1 MQLELDY
8 KAYQKNS
15 ETSKSAWENK
25 KDKLTLKE
33 QVYDLLLN
41 NPLANHQIAETM
53 NIPLSS
59 VCARVRE
66 LQIDNK
72 IENSGKVVKSKYG
85 RDCVVWQ
92 TKAKSKVRKRT
103 MGLDNNAGRR
113 RYAVLC
119 LLPRW

>member
-25 KDKLTLKE
+25 KDKLTIKE

-41 NPLANHQIAETM
+41 NPLANHQIAEVM

-59 VCARVRE
+59 VTARIRE
-66 LQIDNK
+66 LQIDKK
-72 IENSGKVVKSKYG
+72 IEDSSKRIKSQYG

-92 TKAKSKVRKRT
+92 RTKQS
-103 MGLDNNAGRR
+103 
-113 RYAVLC
+113 
-119 LLPRW
+119 

>member
-8 KAYQKNS
+8 KSYQKNS

-25 KDKLTLKE
+25 KDKLTIKE

-41 NPLANHQIAETM
+41 NPLANHQIAEVM

-59 VCARVRE
+59 VCARIRE
-66 LQIDNK
+66 LQIDKK
-72 IENSGKVVKSKYG
+72 IEDSSKRIKSQYG

-92 TKAKSKVRKRT
+92 RTKQS
-103 MGLDNNAGRR
+103 
-113 RYAVLC
+113 
-119 LLPRW
+119 

>member
-1 MQLELDY
+1 MQYELDY

-25 KDKLTLKE
+25 KDKQSLKE

-41 NPLANHQIAETM
+41 NPLANHQIAEVM

-72 IENSGKVVKSKYG
+72 IEDSNKRIKSQYG
-85 RDCVVWQ
+85 RDCVIWQ
-92 TKAKSKVRKRT
+92 RK
-103 MGLDNNAGRR
+103 N
-113 RYAVLC
+113 
-119 LLPRW
+119 

>member
-85 RDCVVWQ
+85 RDCVVW
-92 TKAKSKVRKRT
+92 KRKK
-103 MGLDNNAGRR
+103 N
-113 RYAVLC
+113 
-119 LLPRW
+119 

>member
-41 NPLANHQIAETM
+41 NPLANHQIAEVM

-59 VCARVRE
+59 VCARIRE
-66 LQIDNK
+66 LQIDKK
-72 IENSGKVVKSKYG
+72 IEDSSKRIKSQYG

-92 TKAKSKVRKRT
+92 RTKQS
-103 MGLDNNAGRR
+103 
-113 RYAVLC
+113 
-119 LLPRW
+119 

>member
-25 KDKLTLKE
+25 KDKQSLKE
-33 QVYDLLLN
+33 QIFDLLLN
-41 NPLANHQIAETM
+41 NPLANHQIAEVM

-59 VCARVRE
+59 VCARIRE
-66 LQIDNK
+66 LQIDKK
-72 IENSGKVVKSKYG
+72 IEDSSKRIKSQYG

-92 TKAKSKVRKRT
+92 RTKQS
-103 MGLDNNAGRR
+103 
-113 RYAVLC
+113 
-119 LLPRW
+119 